1 MSLDSTPDERRAY
14 ILGALQTK
22 GRLSTTEV
30 SEHFS
35 VSEDTARR
43 DFREMAAEGLIKRVH
58 GAALPISPG
67 TLPFQ
72 GRYKV
77 SAEQKVKLARRA
89 AQIVLRDQ
97 VIIVDGGTS
106 NLELVR
112 QLPKDLR
119 ATIVTNSPLIATVT
133 NEHAHLEIIFLG
145 GVFDKRSQ
153 MTLGARVLEQLH
165 SMSADLCFIGVH
177 GIHEDLGLTT
187 SGYDEVAIKSAMIS
201 SAAEVVAIATSDKIG
216 TAAAYKIGPLS
227 LIDILVTE
235 ENAKSRALLEQNNI
249 RTLFD

>member
-1 MSLDSTPDERRAY
+1 MSLDSTPDERRAF

-22 GRLSTTEV
+22 GRLSTAEV

-35 VSEDTARR
+35 VSDDTARR

-67 TLPFQ
+67 TLSFQ

-77 SAEQKVKLARRA
+77 SADHKVKLARRA

-97 VIIVDGGTS
+97 VVIVDGGTS
-106 NLELVR
+106 NLELAR

-133 NEHAHLEIIFLG
+133 NEHSHLEVILLG

-153 MTLGARVLEQLH
+153 MTLGAKVLEQLH
-165 SMSADLCFIGVH
+165 SMNADLCFIGVH
-177 GIHEDLGLTT
+177 GLHQDLGLTT
-187 SGYDEVAIKSAMIS
+187 AGYDEVAIKSAMIAA
-201 SAAEVVAIATSDKIG
+201 AAEVVAIATPDKIG

-235 ENAKSRALLEQNNI
+235 DNAKSRALLDNTNI
-249 RTLFD
+249 KTILD